1 MMNAMVLGRIED
13 VLKRSEVS
21 DDLGVDPELDEEVEL
36 GVNDRVSWRNEE
48 RHRQVEKLSKFRS
61 IQNFANAI

>member
-21 DDLGVDPELDEEVEL
+21 NDLGVDPELEEEVEL

>member
-21 DDLGVDPELDEEVEL
+21 DDLGVDPELEEEVEL

>member
-1 MMNAMVLGRIED
+1 MMNAIVLGRIED

-21 DDLGVDPELDEEVEL
+21 DDLGVDPELEEEVEL